1 MSPSLL
7 QLQGLG
13 IQDTY
18 LTKDPQI
25 NIFKY
30 TYYRYVNFAT
40 DIVKLQLN
48 EMATFGKKTT
58 CLIPRKGHL
67 LSKLYLHLKLPQLTK
82 TSGDYLCYTNAV
94 GYAIFSEPIELEIG
108 GVVVDRL
115 YPQFL
120 DMWDELSN
128 SSKQNG
134 RNLMLGKSD
143 LYRSNLYNAI
153 KPLDIIV
160 PLDFWFTKQYNCAL
174 PLLSMSNQEIKVNF
188 KLRDFSDIINYDGV
202 TSPSSK
208 AIIDSTII
216 AEYIFLDDVIAEQF
230 QSQKHSFVIQQTQYN
245 GDEIIP
251 ASSSIHNTTLK
262 FNHPIKEIIF
272 ACAEKNN
279 ITNNNY
285 FVYSD
290 TTTNDPI
297 ISEAALLLDGKKRF
311 EYLPEFYY
319 RSVFP
324 DCVHSVIPLKYIY
337 CMPFSLKPEDNQPTG
352 SLNMSRFNDV
362 VLSLKVNSPVDC
374 YVYVYGINYN
384 IVTIE
389 NGTFTLEFAT

>member
-30 TYYRYVNFAT
+30 TYFRYVNFST
-40 DIVKLQLN
+40 DVLKLQLN
-48 EMATFGKKTT
+48 ELATFGKKTS
-58 CLIPRKGHL
+58 CLVPRKGHL
-67 LSKLYLHLKLPQLTK
+67 LSKLYLHIKLPQLTK
-82 TSGDYLCYTNAV
+82 TSGDYLCWTNAI
-94 GYAIFSEPIELEIG
+94 GYAIFAEPIELEIG

-120 DMWDELSN
+120 DIWDEFSN
-128 SSKQNG
+128 NSKQNG
-134 RNLMLGKSD
+134 RNLMVGKSD

-153 KPLDIIV
+153 KPLDLII
-160 PLDFWFTKQYNCAL
+160 PLDFWFTKNYSSAL
-174 PLLSMSNQEIKVNF
+174 PLLSMTNQEIKINF
-188 KLRDFSDIINYDGV
+188 KFKDFSDLINYDGI
-202 TSPSSK
+202 TTPSSK
-208 AIIDSTII
+208 AIIDSTVL
-216 AEYIFLDDVIAEQF
+216 AEYIFLDDVILDQF
-230 QSQKHSFVIQQTQYN
+230 QSQKHTYVIEQTQYN

-251 ASSSIHNTTLK
+251 GSSSIYNTTLK
-262 FNHPIKEIIF
+262 FNHPVKEIFF
-272 ACAEKNN
+272 AFVEKNN

-285 FVYSD
+285 YVYND
-290 TTTNDPI
+290 VNNDPI
-297 ISEAALLLDGKKRF
+297 ISEASLLLDGKKRF
-311 EYLPEFYY
+311 DYLPEFYY

-337 CMPFSLKPEDNQPTG
+337 CMPFSLRPEDNQPTG

-362 VLSLKVNSPVDC
+362 VLSVKVNSPNDC
-374 YVYVYGINYN
+374 YIYVFGINYN

>member
-143 LYRSNLYNAI
+143 LYRSNLHNAI

-160 PLDFWFTKQYNCAL
+160 PLEFWFTKQYSSAL

>member
-7 QLQGLG
+7 QLQGIG

-143 LYRSNLYNAI
+143 LYRSNLHNAI

-160 PLDFWFTKQYNCAL
+160 PLEFWFTKQYSSAL